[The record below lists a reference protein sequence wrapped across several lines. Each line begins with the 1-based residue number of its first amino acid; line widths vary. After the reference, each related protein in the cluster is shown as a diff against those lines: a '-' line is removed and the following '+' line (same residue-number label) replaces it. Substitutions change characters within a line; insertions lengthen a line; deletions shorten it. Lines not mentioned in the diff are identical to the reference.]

1 MFGALQGQIGR
12 VLGRKW
18 RKPAAEITENAE
30 FAALRL
36 TKGARRPQVRE
47 LALGALPLAPGAP
60 DRTTFA
66 LFCVRVLGG
75 SRVGV
80 RSDRFGV
87 FLYCFHLLFYWNIL
101 DFIKNLYFLNGSE
114 LGSMVISVIGNYGKR
129 HITSNDLESKSWQS

>member
-1 MFGALQGQIGR
+1 VFGALQGQIGR

-36 TKGARRPQVRE
+36 NKGARRPKSERP
-47 LALGALPLAPGAP
+47 ALGALPLAPGAP

-66 LFCVRVLGG
+66 LFCARVLGG

-80 RSDRFGV
+80 RGDRFEV
-87 FLYCFHLLFYWNIL
+87 FFDCFHLFFNWN
-101 DFIKNLYFLNGSE
+101 K
-114 LGSMVISVIGNYGKR
+114 LGFM
-129 HITSNDLESKSWQS
+129 KS